1 LLSRCCPQGGVVGEA
16 VVEQVE
22 QRLRTLLRR
31 WQRLGSNL
39 IALLLASVP
48 DGFALDATHQPHLTT
63 VQRYVR
69 TSELDKVYAAVE
81 QTLAHTAT
89 SALSYRA
96 LAVRHA
102 DWGVPGQGLAALVLR
117 PAHRCS
123 TSKPRCS
130 PL

>member
-1 LLSRCCPQGGVVGEA
+1 M
-16 VVEQVE
+16 
-22 QRLRTLLRR
+22 
-31 WQRLGSNL
+31 
-39 IALLLASVP
+39 P